1 MRIFDNEDN
10 EVPQG
15 QDGEIVIRGPMVM
28 KGYWNMPE
36 ATAEVIKNGYFYI
49 TDRKKTSSSKAART
63 FRHGSSEGS
72 GHPCSH
78 AQNPGRQ
85 DPQKRTA
92 QDVMCFLLELRSAA
106 TEFFIKGV

>member
-49 TDRKKTSSSKAART
+49 TDRKK
-63 FRHGSSEGS
+63 
-72 GHPCSH
+72 
-78 AQNPGRQ
+78 
-85 DPQKRTA
+85 DII
-92 QDVMCFLLELRSAA
+92 
-106 TEFFIKGV
+106 IKGGENISPRVIRRKWSSLQPCPKPW